1 MKAPEK
7 MRIAASDAIMSVCC
21 KGIDEVPS
29 NPESMKQ
36 WTQNHTMFVE
46 TALLLSNGKLH
57 F

>member
-21 KGIDEVPS
+21 KGIDKVPS

-36 WTQNHTMFVE
+36 WTQNHTLFVE